1 MCVSLHVCYHFC
13 AILELPFL
21 YLVGKFVPKQLK
33 LTFGNSRICLCSFYI
48 YCAFL
53 WISSPCC
60 SNPFEVQLYFTPS
73 YFIMVIPPLKGPKQ
87 RQKREMI
94 QQTAADISRITVQK
108 CEAGQ
113 QNYFSSCIPES
124 KLIFLFSSVYN
135 PTAMSRIDILNSQ
148 TNMDDT
154 DTSWPISPCWATA
167 ALNLGWGSGSQI
179 SSFIAHLYSIVL
191 EFLHSKH

>member
-21 YLVGKFVPKQLK
+21 YLVGIFVSKQLK
-33 LTFGNSRICLCSFYI
+33 LTFGNSRICLCSFSI
-48 YCAFL
+48 FCAFL

-60 SNPFEVQLYFTPS
+60 SDPFEVQLYFTPF
-73 YFIMVIPPLKGPKQ
+73 YFTMVILPLKGSRQ
-87 RQKREMI
+87 QQKRKMI
-94 QQTAADISRITVQK
+94 QPTAADISRIIVQK

-154 DTSWPISPCWATA
+154 DTS
-167 ALNLGWGSGSQI
+167 
-179 SSFIAHLYSIVL
+179 
-191 EFLHSKH
+191 